1 MDQEKSIKIDIVKE
15 TINGNNLAVICL
27 NGYVDSYNSQ
37 HFQNTI
43 MGLIKEGTKN
53 LIIDAG
59 LLSYVSSAG
68 IGSFMAISRKLD
80 DEEGNLIIS
89 NLNNKVLEV
98 FNLLGFTSFFKIV
111 ENREK
116 AKTELAALLGVNS
129 GSGGTESS
137 IPESIATAAV
147 MNEII
152 FPLVFSC
159 PKCGKKLK
167 AMKAARYKCI
177 NCQNII
183 SIDQQGNVK

>member
-15 TINGNNLAVICL
+15 TMNGQHVAVICL
-27 NGYVDSYNSQ
+27 NGYIDSYNSQ
-37 HFQNTI
+37 YFQNTV
-43 MGLIKEGTKN
+43 MSLINEGNKN

-89 NLNNKVLEV
+89 NLNAKVLEV

-116 AKTELAALLGVNS
+116 AKAELSASLG
-129 GSGGTESS
+129 GGGTDSS
-137 IPESIATAAV
+137 SAAANQQSAATAAV
-147 MNEII
+147 INEII
-152 FPLVFSC
+152 FPLVFQC
-159 PKCGKKLK
+159 PKCAKKLK
-167 AMKAARYKCI
+167 AMKAARYKCV
-177 NCQNII
+177 NCQTII
-183 SIDQQGNVK
+183 TVDEQGNVK